1 MEFEHEKIPDWVPTP
16 QQVFFTAIELILFC
30 LLYAILSENIAGLS
44 DFYISELPI
53 IGSLFEI
60 IAPEATPS
68 HITAAL
74 LSFMIV
80 AVPLYIWSY
89 VLKEEIIQN
98 HEEWFS
104 KPENQIIACVA
115 GGVLLL
121 VASIEGLNLFT
132 LIAKQSAGTDVFVQ
146 AQVNEFMSILADNK
160 ALAIA
165 CSASLTILNILIGL
179 ITANSFIKKS

>member
-1 MEFEHEKIPDWVPTP
+1 MNFEHEKIPEWLPTP
-16 QQVFFTAIELILFC
+16 QQAFFASVDLAMFC

-44 DFYISELPI
+44 DFYISELPF
-53 IGSLFEI
+53 IGSLFET
-60 IAPEATPS
+60 IAPEATPA

-74 LSFMIV
+74 LSFMII

-98 HEEWFS
+98 YEEWFAQ
-104 KPENQIIACVA
+104 PQNQIIACVA

-146 AQVNEFMSILADNK
+146 AQVNDFMSILANNK

-165 CSASLTILNILIGL
+165 CSASLTVLNILIAL
-179 ITANSFIKKS
+179 LTANAFINKP